1 VETTA
6 ENRRPLAQLC
16 RETVESIEGAITQ
29 VSASRINCLEEAIVL
44 CVNRHIED
52 KHLAC
57 GNESCGSRLNKCCAA
72 YALAS
77 VMGTILGR
85 VTFLRTWVKVSID
98 KIPPAFQSEIWA
110 VLQEEG
116 FTGSL
121 ENIRW

>member
-16 RETVESIEGAITQ
+16 RETVEKFDGALILIT
-29 VSASRINCLEEAIVL
+29 ASRLSSLEEAIVE

-52 KHLAC
+52 KHLTC
-57 GNESCGSRLNKCCAA
+57 GNATCCSRVDCCAA
-72 YALAS
+72 YALAF
-77 VMGTILGR
+77 VMGVILGR
-85 VTFLRTWVKVSID
+85 VTFRHTKAYVSVD
-98 KIPPAFQSEIWA
+98 QIPPAFQAKVWA

-121 ENIRW
+121 EDIRW